1 MAARMSTLPKWGR
14 EARTATGRRK
24 MTGAMAAAGAL
35 LLAALAIAGCGGD
48 ASGSTSLRWFIAIQP
63 GGSIQK
69 IAQACSEQSNGR
81 YRIELELLP
90 TDASQ
95 QREQLVRRLGAED
108 SSIDLIGMDVVWTA
122 EFANAGWLEPWSEE
136 DARQV
141 TEGVFDPVVES
152 ASFEGTL
159 YGAPLNSNTQ
169 LLWYRTDLV
178 DRPPETWDEMIDM
191 AEQLD
196 MKVQVQAN
204 RYEGYTVWVNAMIES
219 AGTKILSGPTE
230 VDLQPEKTGEAL
242 RPIGRL
248 AHSTAA
254 PVNLSTSTEDT
265 ARLGFEAGNSA
276 FMVNYTFA
284 YGSALENAPDVAEN
298 MGAAR
303 YPGIKKG
310 EPSKPPLGGFNVGV
324 SSFSTKTDLAF
335 EAAKCLN
342 APEQQLTMTELDG
355 LAPARAS
362 LYDDPAVKKAFQG
375 FEDIVRESIE
385 NAGPRPSTPA
395 YQDVTLAIQSAVHPP
410 SSIDPD
416 DVEAAV
422 QRLRDKVEQGVKREG
437 LL

>member
-1 MAARMSTLPKWGR
+1 VFGKPLRSQVGGPGPRPGLK
-14 EARTATGRRK
+14 RR
-24 MTGAMAAAGAL
+24 GAGAAALAL
-35 LLAALAIAGCGGD
+35 LLLAGIVISACGSD
-48 ASGSTSLRWFIAIQP
+48 ASAANTLRWFIAIQP
-63 GGSIQK
+63 GGSIQE
-69 IAQACSEQSNGR
+69 IAKTCTDQSNGK

-122 EFANAGWLEPWSEE
+122 EFANAGWLREWSAE
-136 DARQV
+136 DAKQV
-141 TEGVFDPVVES
+141 TDGVFEPVVES
-152 ASFEGTL
+152 ASFEGKL

-178 DRPPETWDEMIDM
+178 DEPPETWDEMIDQ
-191 AEQLD
+191 AEGLD
-196 MKVQVQAN
+196 MKVQVQAA

-219 AGTKILSGPTE
+219 AGTQILSGPTE
-230 VDLQPEKTGEAL
+230 VGLEPEKTAAGLA
-242 RPIGRL
+242 PIGRL
-248 AHSTAA
+248 AHSSAA
-254 PVNLSTSTEDT
+254 PVNLSTSNEDT

-284 YGSALENAPDVAEN
+284 YGSAKENAPKVAQN

-310 EPSKPPLGGFNVGV
+310 EPSKPPLGGFNIGV
-324 SSFSTKTDLAF
+324 STYSQKPDLAF

-355 LAPARAS
+355 LAPARAAS
-362 LYDDPAVKKAFQG
+362 YDEPEVKQAFEG
-375 FEDIVRESIE
+375 FADIVKESIE

-395 YQDVTLAIQSAVHPP
+395 YQDVTLAIQSALHPP
-410 SSIDPD
+410 SSINPKDPQ
-416 DVEAAV
+416 AAAE
-422 QRLRDKVEQGVKREG
+422 RLRKSVEQGVKREG